1 MVDEARVE
9 NPPKQIVWLSSN
21 CCDLTPAV
29 QQRPPAPVSD
39 DKAGKPALPR
49 PRLMDLMDLL
59 KRKPRTG

>member
-9 NPPKQIVWLSSN
+9 NSQKLVWLSSN

-29 QQRPPAPVSD
+29 QQRPPAQVSD
-39 DKAGKPALPR
+39 TKAGKQAR
-49 PRLMDLMDLL
+49 PRSRLMELL